1 MTIRDGLEHSAC
13 RRLQVDMEW
22 RRVAEKN
29 TRLIYEN
36 EALLKQLASP
46 ENTLKPTDSFRST
59 GAAPPA
65 AQQQQKGLF
74 GKFSKGFRR
83 R

>member
-1 MTIRDGLEHSAC
+1 M
-13 RRLQVDMEW
+13 
-22 RRVAEKN
+22 AEKN

-65 AQQQQKGLF
+65 AQQQKGLF

>member
-1 MTIRDGLEHSAC
+1 MDLEC
-13 RRLQVDMEW
+13 RRL
-22 RRVAEKN
+22 AEKN

-65 AQQQQKGLF
+65 AQQQQQKGLF